1 MTAPTLKA
9 GLQLLLYRETA
20 VAGTFSFF
28 CGILTKDGTRDRTL
42 AEADVL
48 DCADPTAPP
57 WKMRTAIGRS
67 MTCNG
72 SGQLAIEQ
80 IPNLEADYNSNAAH
94 NWRLIIQ
101 GVGYWGGAFQLDN
114 YKPTGANTDAF
125 IGVSLTLQSTGAIPW
140 TDDATAG
147 L

>member
-20 VAGTFSFF
+20 VAGTYTFM
-28 CGILTKDGTRDRTL
+28 CGVLSKDGTRDRTL
-42 AEADVL
+42 AEAQVL

-57 WKMRTAIGRS
+57 WTYRTPVGRS
-67 MTCNG
+67 MTLTG
-72 SGQLAIEQ
+72 TGQLALEQ
-80 IPNLEADYNSNAAH
+80 LPNLETDFNSNASH

-101 GVGYWGGAFQLDN
+101 GSGYWGGAFQLAN
-114 YKPTGANTDAF
+114 FKPSGTNTDAF
-125 IGVSLTLQSTGAIPW
+125 IGVSIELQSTGAIPW
-140 TDDATAG
+140 TDDLTAG